1 MALVSVQLKRRPV
14 NEILNMILELALLIA
29 FYAIWI
35 LSLVTSMVS
44 SEQIS
49 LTVATLPFIVTFPFA
64 LLLSM
69 TVEVFVPGMILINLS
84 LTVIVG
90 ILLFVRWV
98 MSIVGE

>member
-1 MALVSVQLKRRPV
+1 
-14 NEILNMILELALLIA
+14 MILELALLIA